1 LRFLNL
7 LIDTFLKKILMKK
20 ILLKT
25 YNLPVSKAFAGKL
38 GLLLLAV
45 FLCFGVS
52 LNAGVKPAKKKP
64 HPAAAGLT
72 LAYSSPQTYNAGTA
86 ITPLVPTS
94 SGVAAVGYDTAVI
107 KPVTFGASAAVA
119 TDTSGNIYIALHSV
133 SNTTTSQRIVKVL
146 AGTNDTVM
154 IYEGKSF
161 KYMGGIAVD
170 AAGNCYVTCY
180 RAGNYG
186 GVLKLPAGGGAPIV
200 IGAGY
205 TFNEASRIA
214 VDALGNVYVGDFSL
228 GTLVKIPADGSA
240 PVVLVSGVTNISGI
254 TVDVAGNV
262 YYCQFNNANIM
273 KLPVGGGPP
282 VVAFSGSSTSPGGL
296 AIDASGNIF
305 ASYPQQAAVTE
316 FPSGGGSP
324 VNITHYLTPLAI
336 AADRTGNVFVLDGL
350 GTSNTVVLKEASPNG
365 GYFIN
370 TPLPAG
376 LTFNN
381 NTGVISGTPIAGSPS
396 KSYTVTAYNGTS
408 STSASFTISVAALP
422 QPTLSYSSGP
432 KTYFKG
438 TPISPLS
445 PTSTNVQSPGHSSS
459 PVNMITGINLPTS
472 IAIDGAGNKYV
483 VDGNLTIQKL
493 PVGGGAK
500 IAIDSGL
507 VQTQTIAAD
516 AVGNIYFCDYNTNAI
531 KKIPVGGG
539 AIQTLAFGTFLSF
552 GLAVDAAGNVY
563 ASDYRNNIVKELTVS
578 GTLLTLATGFLGPK
592 GIAVDMAGNVFVA
605 DWQNKV
611 LKKIPAG
618 GGTPVIIASGFTNS
632 SYVALDVSGNVYVTD
647 NSNMDVS
654 EILAGTVTEITVATG
669 IDAGAIAIDNGD
681 NIYVVNYSSSVID
694 EFPPNGGYYSAT
706 PLPAGLSLNAS
717 TGILSGTP
725 TAESPATNYTI
736 TAYNISGSGSA
747 NLNIKV
753 TSTNDTLAA
762 LNVTPGILTPAF
774 SSAVTSYTDSVAID
788 SVKITPVLTDTL
800 STVTVNGTTVKSGT
814 GLGVPLVV
822 GNNTI
827 PVKITASDG
836 VTTQTY
842 TLTVNRTIPSSNAG
856 LANIVLNNGALFP
869 AFSTSVTSYTA
880 TTNYVSLTV
889 TPTALNQYATIAI
902 NGQSVNSGS
911 PSAPIH
917 LAYGTNTLTT
927 QVTAQDGTIKDYTIT
942 ITRMH
947 ASSTRTLAGLFVN
960 KGTLTPA
967 FNADSG
973 HYVVNVTD
981 TTATIT
987 VRPQPG
993 DATETI
999 MVNDS
1004 LLASG
1009 KPAGTV
1015 SQRIPLVA
1023 GDNTIKVLV
1032 TSQNGLE
1039 KYYIITVIKPRSS
1052 DANLYSLVINKGTL
1066 SPSFNTD
1073 TTNYTDSVS
1082 NTTGGVAIHAL
1093 PENKYA
1099 TLKINGVI
1107 TAPGVESPNI
1117 PLNVG
1122 NTTLQVV
1129 VTAQD
1134 NTVKKY
1140 TINVNRAAS
1149 KNDDLDTIALGAH
1162 TAYTPVFNPDSTNYT
1177 AYVTNNVT
1185 QLTIATHT
1193 AVTTSIIKLDGENIN
1208 SNHFYYFDNL
1218 AVGSNLTTCQVIAQ
1232 DGITTKTYNLNIIRA
1247 SADTGTTNLVDHFA
1261 ADDGLVVHQ
1270 AITPNGDGINDVL
1283 TIDKIAAF
1291 PNNKLMVIS
1300 NTGALVYEVSG
1311 YDNKLKAF
1319 DGHSSINGK
1328 LQPAGTY
1335 FYSLQYTVNGK
1346 SKTKT
1351 GYVVLKY

>member
-1 LRFLNL
+1 
-7 LIDTFLKKILMKK
+7 MKK

-25 YNLPVSKAFAGKL
+25 YNLPVSKAFAGKS
-38 GLLLLAV
+38 GLLLLAAL
-45 FLCFGVS
+45 LCFGVN
-52 LNAGVKPAKKKP
+52 LHAGVKPAKKKP
-64 HPAAAGLT
+64 HPAGAAPTLT
-72 LAYSSPQTYNAGTA
+72 YNSPQVYTIGSA

-94 SGVAAVGYDTAVI
+94 SGVAAVGFSSRNLGGTIDNTGDIAVDTA
-107 KPVTFGASAAVA
+107 
-119 TDTSGNIYIALHSV
+119 GNIYYTYSSTL
-133 SNTTTSQRIVKVL
+133 L
-146 AGTNDTVM
+146 AK
-154 IYEGKSF
+154 I
-161 KYMGGIAVD
+161 
-170 AAGNCYVTCY
+170 
-180 RAGNYG
+180 
-186 GVLKLPAGGGAPIV
+186 PAGGGSPVAIDP
-200 IGAGY
+200 GP
-205 TFNEASRIA
+205 TSQLSRVA
-214 VDALGNVYVGDFSL
+214 VDSKGNIY
-228 GTLVKIPADGSA
+228 LVAFTTPVNNSYFTNVVREIPADGST
-240 PVVLVSGVTNISGI
+240 PVILASFTDTAGTSPAQAEISGI
-254 TVDVAGNV
+254 TLDKTGNI
-262 YYCQFNNANIM
+262 YLSFWGSKTIDEIPAN
-273 KLPVGGGPP
+273 GGSPTII
-282 VVAFSGSSTSPGGL
+282 STGIANQSDL
-296 AIDASGNIF
+296 AIDLQGNLYI
-305 ASYPQQAAVTE
+305 ADNINNTISE
-316 FPSGGGSP
+316 IPSGGGMP
-324 VNITHYLTPLAI
+324 ITLATLTGEI
-336 AADRTGNVFVLDGL
+336 WTIGVDGGGNVYVSNIIKNLYQEIPVGSSTPVTISLNVSNEGLAVDSKGNIYIPAYSVDGTIEEL
-350 GTSNTVVLKEASPNG
+350 SRDG
-365 GYFIN
+365 GYYIS
-370 TPLPAG
+370 PELPAG
-376 LTFNN
+376 LTLNSS
-381 NTGVISGTPIAGSPS
+381 TGVISGTPTIGSPA
-396 KSYTVTAYNGTS
+396 KNYMITGYNSAGGTS
-408 STSASFTISVAALP
+408 VSLTLSVTNALP
-422 QPTLSYSSGP
+422 PPTLSYSSGP

-472 IAIDGAGNKYV
+472 IAIDGARNKYV

-531 KKIPVGGG
+531 KKIPVSGG

-552 GLAVDAAGNVY
+552 GLAIDAEGNVY
-563 ASDYRNNIVKELTVS
+563 ASDYRNNVVKELTVS
-578 GTLLTLATGFLGPK
+578 GTLLTIATGFLAPK
-592 GIAVDMAGNVFVA
+592 GIAVDAAGNVYVA
-605 DWQNKV
+605 DWENKV

-632 SYVALDVSGNVYVTD
+632 SYVATDVSGNVYVTD
-647 NSNMDVS
+647 NSNMEVS
-654 EILAGTVTEITVATG
+654 EIFAGTVAEFTVATG

-736 TAYNISGSGSA
+736 TAYNTSGSASA

-753 TSTNDTLAA
+753 TSTNDTLIA

-774 SSAVTSYTDSVAID
+774 SPAIISYTDSVGID
-788 SVKITPVLTDTL
+788 SVKITPVLSDTL
-800 STVTVNGTTVKSGT
+800 ATVTVNGATVKSGIN
-814 GLGVPLVV
+814 LGVPLVV
-822 GNNTI
+822 GSNTI
-827 PVKITASDG
+827 PIKITASDG

-842 TLTVNRTIPSSNAG
+842 TLTVKRVLPSSNAG
-856 LANIVLNNGALFP
+856 LSNIVLSNGTLSP

-889 TPTALNQYATIAI
+889 TPTVLNQYATIAI

-947 ASSTRTLAGLFVN
+947 ASSTRTLAGLFIN

-1015 SQRIPLVA
+1015 SPRIPLVA
-1023 GDNTIKVLV
+1023 GYNTIKVLV
-1032 TSQNGLE
+1032 TAQNGLE

-1066 SPSFNTD
+1066 SPLFNTD

-1122 NTTLQVV
+1122 NTALQVA

-1134 NTVKKY
+1134 GTVKKY
-1140 TINVNRAAS
+1140 TIHLIRAAS
-1149 KNDDLDTIALGAH
+1149 TNDDLDTIALGEH

-1177 AYVTNNVT
+1177 AYVANNVT

-1208 SNHFYYFDNL
+1208 SNHFHYFDNL

-1232 DGITTKTYNLNIIRA
+1232 DGITTKTYNINIIRA
-1247 SADTGTTNLVDHFA
+1247 SADTGTTNLVDHPVT
-1261 ADDGLVVHQ
+1261 DDGIMVHK

-1283 TIDKIAAF
+1283 TIDKITSY
-1291 PNNKLMVIS
+1291 PDNKLMIVNS
-1300 NTGALVYEVSG
+1300 TGALVYEASG

-1328 LQPAGTY
+1328 LQPPGTY
-1335 FYSLQYTVNGK
+1335 FYSLQYTINGK